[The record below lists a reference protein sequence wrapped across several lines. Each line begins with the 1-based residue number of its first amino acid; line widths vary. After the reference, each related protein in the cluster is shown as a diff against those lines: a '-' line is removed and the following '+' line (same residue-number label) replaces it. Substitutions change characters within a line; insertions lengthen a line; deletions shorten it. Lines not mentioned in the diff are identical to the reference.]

1 MASIGRGRSLEK
13 PWKIYGVAHGLR
25 GGTIAGYIPRFTL
38 EVRYEYLNDIA
49 KNLITKKPADKYRDV
64 FGPVFQK
71 IEKGLFMYAEQ
82 QFRTEGR
89 YGGKKWRSLTAM
101 TQNQMKNYTPGSSD
115 NSERFKPTA
124 KSRSQTVRYKDGSS
138 EKESYDYGRFA
149 RRGGKNIL
157 RVTGSLY
164 KVATGRADSA
174 GTGAGKLSIRRTTG
188 PAQFMSRDGRVRA
201 RFGIEAEH
209 GWKWLHNT
217 GYMANI
223 FGTGNKK
230 NVYPRVFWPTGQFG
244 NPRSPI
250 VRYLRENVSARLLE
264 QMIHNRNTVPAMNRG
279 MEHLVESGKIFR

>member
-1 MASIGRGRSLEK
+1 MASIGRGRSIEK

-101 TQNQMKNYTPGSSD
+101 TQRQHTYSYNDKSLKPMKARRQFSHVASGMGGEIT
-115 NSERFKPTA
+115 
-124 KSRSQTVRYKDGSS
+124 
-138 EKESYDYGRFA
+138 SYPYGYEA

-157 RVTGSLY
+157 RVTSALY
-164 KVATGRADSA
+164 KVATGKATSA
-174 GTGAGKLSIRRTTG
+174 GNGKGKLSIKRTTG
-188 PAQFMSRDGRVRA
+188 PAQFMSSGGRVRA

>member
-13 PWKIYGVAHGLR
+13 PFKIYGKAQGLR

-101 TQNQMKNYTPGSSD
+101 TQRQ
-115 NSERFKPTA
+115 FKYGLQGEIDKKQVST
-124 KSRSQTVRYKDGSS
+124 RTQNVRYKDGSVD
-138 EKESYDYGRFA
+138 KESYAYGGYA
-149 RRGGKNIL
+149 MRGGKNIL
-157 RVTGSLY
+157 RVTNSLY

-174 GTGAGKLSIRRTTG
+174 GSGKGKLSIRRTTG
-188 PAQFMSRDGRVRA
+188 PAQFMSKGGQVRA
-201 RFGIEAEH
+201 RFGIEAER

-217 GYMANI
+217 GYMANV
-223 FGTGNKK
+223 FGTGVKK
-230 NVYPRVFWPTGQFG
+230 NVYPRVFWPTGQFS